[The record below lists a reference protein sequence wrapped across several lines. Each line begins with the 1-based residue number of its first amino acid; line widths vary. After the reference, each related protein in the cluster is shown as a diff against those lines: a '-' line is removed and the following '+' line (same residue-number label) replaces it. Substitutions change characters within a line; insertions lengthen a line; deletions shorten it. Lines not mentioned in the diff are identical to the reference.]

1 MVEGEKERPSRELT
15 TQSTTHLKEQS
26 GDYKEAATNTL
37 LPDPL
42 MQEQQRWYEWPH
54 EKLVKEFK
62 DYVQQRDKQFGGVYS
77 PEETVRMRLDQ
88 ENSAHLASPNKKEGS
103 FFFQLK
109 QAWDALAYDRY
120 EPGSSQENLAARSLN
135 YYYGCTDGG
144 PTIKLS
150 HPA

>member
-1 MVEGEKERPSRELT
+1 MLEGERPERPKELT
-15 TQSTTHLKEQS
+15 TQNTHPKEKS
-26 GDYKEAATNTL
+26 GAYKEAATNT
-37 LPDPL
+37 PL
-42 MQEQQRWYEWPH
+42 SSSLIQEQQRWYEWPH